1 MVTTPESPV
10 PSGPTPP
17 EPSLALL
24 SNADRIEVLR
34 QRANARRSTGE
45 IPDRFGAR
53 VDQHFNKILQHV
65 RPVDDTDDP
74 LIAAAALLGTPRAA
88 APAESDRLSKA
99 KRKLETLGV
108 SLDRS
113 DRERVERERVEA
125 LEQTVLALID
135 RVRDLERREH
145 RVTALTDRVDELQW
159 KVRKLRRDARAARA
173 PLPHEPEDLDDDSF
187 DDDEFEASR
196 SNTSAGADVG
206 LDDGSDGFDDGLDIT
221 TGVIDDRAD
230 VTARRPDDAS
240 GRADDTAARADDTA
254 GRASE
259 TGSGPAR

>member
-1 MVTTPESPV
+1 MVTTPESSDPA
-10 PSGPTPP
+10 GPTPPEPAGLKTP

-24 SNADRIEVLR
+24 SNGERIEVLR
-34 QRANARRSTGE
+34 QRAADRRSTGE

-74 LIAAAALLGTPRAA
+74 LIAAAALLRTPRDQTPRDQTPRDQTPRART
-88 APAESDRLSKA
+88 PAEPNRLSKA
-99 KRKLETLGV
+99 KRRLETLGV
-108 SLDRS
+108 HLDRS
-113 DRERVERERVEA
+113 ERERAERDRVERERVERERVEA

-159 KVRKLRRDARAARA
+159 KVRKLRRNERAARA
-173 PLPHEPEDLDDDSF
+173 PLPHEPEDLEDDSF
-187 DDDEFEASR
+187 DDNEFEASQ
-196 SNTSAGADVG
+196 TPDP
-206 LDDGSDGFDDGLDIT
+206 LDDGLDHGFDNGFDGFDDT
-221 TGVIDDRAD
+221 T
-230 VTARRPDDAS
+230 
-240 GRADDTAARADDTA
+240 

-259 TGSGPAR
+259 TGSGSAR